1 MTQDKRNFQLLVVD
15 DDPSLREFLTI
26 MLEREGYR
34 VTAATDALTALK
46 VLRSGRFDLILSDI
60 KMPGMSGVELLD
72 VVTAEAPET
81 IVVMMTAFSSTED
94 AVDAMKRG
102 AYDYI
107 VKPCDNDELR
117 LVISNALERKAL
129 KQENVRLKK
138 ELNKLQSFSGLVG
151 KSKAM
156 RAVYDL
162 IDKVADNRVSVL
174 ITGESGTGKEI
185 VARTIHQ
192 QSSRKNDPFIA
203 VNCGAI
209 PENLLESE
217 LFGYEKGAFTGAERQ
232 KSGLMEEAEGGT
244 LFLDEIGELPQL
256 MQVKL
261 LRVLQESEVR
271 RVGGSRSVKLD
282 FRLLTA
288 TNKNL
293 TDEVAA
299 GRFRE
304 DLYYRLNVIELRLP
318 PLRDKKE
325 DIPQLIKYFCA
336 RRNAEDVVVA
346 EDALRCLTAYHW
358 PGNVRELENVVERCL
373 VLGQTNVIE
382 KSCLPV
388 ELVSPCA
395 SPEVAVHLPADPFDL
410 DAYLLTIEKSLLLA
424 ALQEAGGVRKKAA
437 ARLGMTFRSIRYRL
451 AKFDLDREEEVK

>member
-15 DDPSLREFLTI
+15 DDSSLREFLTI
-26 MLEREGYR
+26 MLEREGYQ
-34 VTAATDALTALK
+34 VTAAPDALTALK
-46 VLRSGRFDLILSDI
+46 MLRSSSFDLILSDI

-107 VKPCDNDELR
+107 VKPFDNDELR
-117 LVISNALERKAL
+117 LVISNALERKTL

-138 ELNKLQSFSGLVG
+138 ELHKLQSFSGLVG

-156 RAVYDL
+156 LAVYDL

-185 VARTIHQ
+185 VARAIHQ
-192 QSSRKNDPFIA
+192 QSSRKNNPFIA

-232 KSGLMEEAEGGT
+232 KPGLMEEAEGGT

-304 DLYYRLNVIELRLP
+304 DLFYRLNVIELHLP

-336 RRNAEDVVVA
+336 RRNTEDVIVA

-382 KSCLPV
+382 KGCLPV

-395 SPEVAVHLPADPFDL
+395 TPEVAIHLPADHFDL
-410 DAYLLTIEKSLLLA
+410 DAYLLAVEKSLLLA

-451 AKFDLDREEEVK
+451 AKFDLDREEDAG